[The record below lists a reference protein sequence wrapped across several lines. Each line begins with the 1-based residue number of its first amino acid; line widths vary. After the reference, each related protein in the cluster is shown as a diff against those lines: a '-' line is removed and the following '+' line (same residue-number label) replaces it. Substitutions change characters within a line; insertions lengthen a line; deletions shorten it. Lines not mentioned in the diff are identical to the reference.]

1 MLNNTENCMS
11 RPKKS
16 KEITQKIGITQ
27 RFNFEDTK
35 QTSQIIVELKEAT
48 YGEVLLRR
56 QNFILGIW
64 IPLKVFTDL
73 YCLF

>member
-1 MLNNTENCMS
+1 MS

-56 QNFILGIW
+56 
-64 IPLKVFTDL
+64 
-73 YCLF
+73 